1 MKGFALGYGRE
12 ILVRAEAECAEK
24 ARGRGPQCRR
34 RTTTTVVRH
43 RTRRQHRASAG
54 RLARLRRCP
63 VAAGRLHALRQHP
76 RGSGLARFSEARSPL
91 ADSVEPSPP
100 PRGRRPVRL
109 RAARAHLWS
118 HSDPQQS
125 LGAAATPGRHGMPYP
140 RMQLEEAQNLRQDR
154 ARCVSPAKSV
164 VGHWPGATTAPQAWG
179 GRSGH
184 LILKKLG
191 SSRDTRVQ

>member
-1 MKGFALGYGRE
+1 MKGFALGCGRE

-34 RTTTTVVRH
+34 RTTTTAVRH

-76 RGSGLARFSEARSPL
+76 RGSGLARFSEARSPF

-109 RAARAHLWS
+109 RVARAHLWS

-154 ARCVSPAKSV
+154 ARCVSPAQSPRR
-164 VGHWPGATTAPQAWG
+164 HSARRHDGASSL
-179 GRSGH
+179 GRKERTH
-184 LILKKLG
+184 DFKTLA
-191 SSRDTRVQ
+191 SSPDTRVQ